1 MFLFNLLDNIGVECR
16 RNNLLV
22 GHRLGKLRGQTTGFY
37 DELGVKIEFN
47 WDNSR
52 FNSRGL
58 NNTRLNIAQKREK
71 KKRAGNKRTA
81 EHVEKS
87 VALKLEQK
95 LENAKRM

>member
-52 FNSRGL
+52 FNSRGAEQH
-58 NNTRLNIAQKREK
+58 RLEHCPKEREEEESRK
-71 KKRAGNKRTA
+71 
-81 EHVEKS
+81 
-87 VALKLEQK
+87 
-95 LENAKRM
+95 